1 MSILECNAKR
11 VQKSMEID
19 IQYDEWMYSTTV
31 HRINEGDQTLG
42 ALRNVTWG

>member
-1 MSILECNAKR
+1 MAIPECNAKR
-11 VQKSMEID
+11 VHKSVEID
-19 IQYDEWMYSTTV
+19 IQYDGWMYSTTV